1 MEVTVVLRVVL
12 LIVVAIIVAVAF
24 AVVMIFLR
32 QGLQLLR
39 FRWSMRKL
47 ADNDAEDKDPAL
59 VVPKQKGTF
68 EEEQARI
75 DAIWKLFYRPG
86 LSIAK
91 LNAADRL
98 REHAYFVRQKWIY
111 WQEWRGWQKLA
122 TQGSPAARKKSLA
135 YARREAEKQL
145 EQLSFGDLDSWLAL
159 YDEQDKPEKRLQWAR
174 ANLRTF
180 RRRTALGILDEL
192 GRRDDEVGARALYDL
207 FIHYAHVETRA
218 KAIAYAKR
226 HLEHP
231 KAHLEQAVKTNLR
244 HIFTPDLDQPR
255 EEKSSFW
262 SVSGSGDAKL
272 VAFVHALQRRPPE
285 SGLFDNPDT
294 LLSQAELSD
303 RLWKAEL
310 PPPALFSNTKRR
322 FAPPSFEG
330 PLQISISAQF
340 DKPPQW
346 SACMGDELM
355 PFAKVYTRVNK
366 SSMDAVLSLTENSLS
381 VWVVDKKTRKPLPN
395 LALTLMRRNVG
406 ATFPP
411 EVVATDEQGL
421 FTWNGKPTW
430 QYGVLVERRN
440 AQGRS
445 EQVFL
450 TNDKDI
456 STSRA
461 PSPVRRFYVLLAR
474 PLYRPGEVVRGKL
487 IARQK
492 GPEGSST
499 KLGNSLVF
507 QLEIH
512 TPRHA
517 KLTSVSCKLSEFG
530 TAAFEFTLPKDAPLG
545 KYSFRVAQA
554 FVALEGQFHVE
565 EFVAPEFKAELR
577 TKDKPAWGTSSTLEF
592 EARYFFG
599 GPVANASGTLE
610 ITRTNWQYRKFHP
623 SSYAKWFRQTKRVA
637 SLPFRTDAQGL
648 AKIDV
653 SWRGAWSLFRPLDG
667 CDFSYVATVRDASG
681 KSCQATLHVSVPRT
695 AVIVSAKPVRNL
707 RVPGETLPLRLS
719 WEPADI
725 ADETPRKMIVLCKN
739 GSTRKTFVHEV
750 RRCETEFALPIEL
763 PPGRWDMTAHVEG
776 QPSRARE
783 THAFTLLGSE
793 LEQKSREMVVSN
805 DPSDN
810 QGTIRVALMGPK
822 TFASKELLVWNRG
835 SRLGTKV
842 IDRSSPTTWLE
853 LPYMAGKEDKIH
865 LQWWHFD
872 TRKEELEKEFGLA
885 EVEPLVFPDD
895 PPMKLELAFAGAT
908 ARPGAETSLE
918 AKLDAP
924 QDKPGELAVT
934 VVDEAIFSIVA
945 PPKSPRQFFEESPP
959 KPESFAA
966 WGVVSAHAQRGRSAY
981 ARDDD
986 DDDDGFLPLQTLA
999 GGVPQGEMHAAR
1011 SMAMPVAA
1019 PMMPAPAAPKSASP
1033 LRAAAAIAAAP
1044 VALVGAGVELAADAM
1059 RQRRSAA
1066 DEPALP
1072 EQLEAGGG
1080 GAEVP
1085 VQLRSDFSSEAAWIP
1100 AARFTRNTSLTLPIK
1115 LPDSLT
1121 TWKASALLISLGH
1134 DHLLEAEARIRTQK
1148 PLMIRLQ
1155 APRFFQERDLVTL
1168 RALVDSRHDKPL
1180 AVQTKLEVRGFDFA
1194 GQTRLNVEASGQA
1207 RFDADL
1213 TVPVCSSA
1221 EVVVRGQAAATNV
1234 DGASD
1239 AEERT
1244 VPYRPYGAL
1253 LRKTISGI
1261 IEESRTSVSFVLP
1274 KERLEASTKLSVQ
1287 LDRGPLDA
1295 VLQALIY
1302 LREYPYGCVE
1312 QTCSRLLPHLVWE
1325 DISRRDDAET
1335 NSYRQAH
1342 KFPAGVVQETLERI
1356 LAMQNGDGGFGW
1368 WPGGRS
1374 DLWMT
1379 AYVVFTFAMAD
1390 QPVTPK
1396 MVHAREYLG
1405 QHLLERD
1412 HSDDADAFAAFARCW
1427 VGASVTDRVL
1437 DVLVSRWEGLSLS
1450 EKAKLCWVL
1459 SVRGHAQAAAYVDE
1473 VKSALVGPAKRYL
1486 KKAAGDADARELQW
1500 FHPGSTEA
1508 IAFFVLGLMRDRDAE
1523 ASTSLRRDKRM
1534 TCDDADLA
1542 DLVAFLLQHR
1552 QGSRW
1557 HNTRDTAL
1565 AVLAL
1570 LAYEDALRTLGSGQT
1585 VDVHVNDAKKGS
1597 AKLERLGTDPITM
1610 QFRDQDLRTGTNE
1623 LSFVLSD
1630 PPAKAPVFHRHFSA
1644 EIEWY
1649 TQESDI
1655 SATGEG
1661 LDVERTYWLLD
1672 EKKQP
1677 KKQLRS
1683 GDQIEVGQFVR
1694 VVLKAKAVKRRNYLL
1709 LEDFKLAGCEPV
1721 AKKSG
1726 PDVCRGHCAH
1736 VELRADR
1743 TAIFFDVLGTEWH
1756 EVSYDIEAI
1765 LPGRFT
1771 AMPARIETMYES
1783 RCFATSTSF
1792 GLVVT

>member
-32 QGLQLLR
+32 QGVQLLR

-59 VVPKQKGTF
+59 VVPKQKGTL

-98 REHAYFVRQKWIY
+98 RAHAYFVRQKWIY

-122 TQGSPAARKKSLA
+122 TQGSAAARKKSLA

-145 EQLSFGDLDSWLAL
+145 DQLSFGDLDPWLAL
-159 YDEQDKPEKRLQWAR
+159 YDEQDKPEKKLHWAK
-174 ANLRTF
+174 ANVRTF

-192 GRRDDEVGARALYDL
+192 GRRDDEVGARALYEL
-207 FIHYAHVETRA
+207 FMHYADVETRT
-218 KAIAYAKR
+218 KAIEYAKR

-231 KAHLEQAVKTNLR
+231 KAHLEPSVKTNLR
-244 HIFTPDLDQPR
+244 RIFTPDVDQPVEHGDR
-255 EEKSSFW
+255 W
-262 SVSGSGDAKL
+262 SVSASRDAKL
-272 VAFVHALQRRPPE
+272 VVRVHALKTRAPE
-285 SGLFDNPDT
+285 SDWLDNPGVILARAERGECLWEHD
-294 LLSQAELSD
+294 LPAPSFLSGS
-303 RLWKAEL
+303 
-310 PPPALFSNTKRR
+310 TRR
-322 FAPPSFEG
+322 FRLPNLEG
-330 PLQISISAQF
+330 PLQIEIAAQF
-340 DKPPQW
+340 AEPALW
-346 SACMGDELM
+346 ANCMGKEAI
-355 PFAKVYTRVNK
+355 PVHKVHHRLNNT
-366 SSMDAVLSLTENSLS
+366 SMDAVLSLTENSLGA
-381 VWVVDKKTRKPLPN
+381 WAVDKRTQKPLPN
-395 LALTLMRRNVG
+395 LALTFMRRDVNGKVDSQS
-406 ATFPP
+406 
-411 EVVATDEQGL
+411 VSTDDDGL
-421 FTWNGKPTW
+421 FSWKGKPAW
-430 QYGVLVERRN
+430 QFGILVERRN

-445 EQVFL
+445 EQIFL

-456 STSRA
+456 STSKA
-461 PSPVRRFYVLLAR
+461 SSPVRRFYVLLAR

-492 GPEGSST
+492 GSEGSST

-512 TPRHA
+512 TPRQA
-517 KLTSVSCKLSEFG
+517 KLTSVSCTLSEFG

-545 KYSFRVAQA
+545 KYSFRVAHA

-577 TKDKPAWGTSSTLEF
+577 TKDKPAWGKSSTLEF

-599 GPVANASGTLE
+599 APVANASGTLE

-623 SSYAKWFRQTKRVA
+623 SSYSKWFRQTKRVA

-653 SWRGAWSLFRPLDG
+653 SWRGAWSLLRPLDG

-719 WEPADI
+719 WEPADP
-725 ADETPRKMIVLCKN
+725 ADETPRKMSVTCKN
-739 GSTRKTFVHEV
+739 GSSRKTFVHEV
-750 RRCETEFALPIEL
+750 RRSESEFALPIEL
-763 PPGRWDMTAHVEG
+763 PPGRWEMTAHVEG

-783 THAFTLLGSE
+783 THAFTLLGSQ

-842 IDRSSPTTWLE
+842 IERSSPTTWLE

-872 TRKEELEKEFGLA
+872 TRKKELEREFGLA
-885 EVEPLVFPDD
+885 EVEPLVFPDE
-895 PPMKLELAFAGAT
+895 PPVKLELAFAGAT

-924 QDKPGELAVT
+924 QDKPSELAVT

-945 PPKSPRQFFEESPP
+945 PPKNPRQFFEESPP

-966 WGVVSAHAQRGRSAY
+966 WGVVSANAQRGRSAY
-981 ARDDD
+981 ARHDNF
-986 DDDDGFLPLQTLA
+986 DGFLPLQTLA
-999 GGVPQGEMHAAR
+999 GAVPQGEMLAAR

-1019 PMMPAPAAPKSASP
+1019 PMMPAAAAPKSASP

-1044 VALVGAGVELAADAM
+1044 VALVGAGAELAADAM
-1059 RQRRSAA
+1059 RRRRSAA
-1066 DEPALP
+1066 DEAALP
-1072 EQLEAGGG
+1072 EQQEAGGG

-1155 APRFFQERDLVTL
+1155 APRFFQERDQLTL
-1168 RALVDSRHDKPL
+1168 RALVDSRHDKLL
-1180 AVQTKLEVRGFDFA
+1180 AVQTKLEVRGFDFV
-1194 GQTRLNVEASGQA
+1194 GQTRLDVEASGQG

-1221 EVVVRGQAAATNV
+1221 EVVVRGQALATNV
-1234 DGASD
+1234 DEASD
-1239 AEERT
+1239 AEERA
-1244 VPYRPYGAL
+1244 VPYRPYGAS
-1253 LRKTISGI
+1253 LRKTISGM

-1335 NSYRQAH
+1335 NSSRQAH

-1368 WPGGRS
+1368 WPGGKS

-1390 QPVTPK
+1390 QPVTPQ
-1396 MVHAREYLG
+1396 MEHAREYLG

-1427 VGASVTDRVL
+1427 VGGSVTDRVL
-1437 DVLVSRWEGLSLS
+1437 EVLVSRWEGLSLS

-1459 SVRGHAQAAAYVDE
+1459 SVRGHAQADAYADE
-1473 VKSALVGPAKRYL
+1473 VKSELVGPAKRYL

-1542 DLVAFLLQHR
+1542 VLVAFLLQHR

-1585 VDVHVNDAKKGS
+1585 VDVHINDAKKGS

-1623 LSFVLSD
+1623 LAFVLSD
-1630 PPAKAPVFHRHFSA
+1630 MPAKAPVFHRHFSA

-1649 TQESDI
+1649 TQESNMA
-1655 SATGEG
+1655 ATGEG

-1677 KKQLRS
+1677 KKQLHS
-1683 GDQIEVGQFVR
+1683 GDQIDVGQFVR
-1694 VVLKAKAVKRRNYLL
+1694 VVLKAKAAKRRNYLL
-1709 LEDFKLAGCEPV
+1709 LEDFKVAGCEPV

-1726 PDVCRGHCAH
+1726 RDVCRGHCAH

-1756 EVSYDIEAI
+1756 EVSYEIEAI

-1783 RCFATSTSF
+1783 QCFATSTSF

>member
-1 MEVTVVLRVVL
+1 MLRIVLH
-12 LIVVAIIVAVAF
+12 IVVAILVAAAF
-24 AVVMIFLR
+24 AVAMIFLR
-32 QGLQLLR
+32 QGVQLLR

-59 VVPKQKGTF
+59 VVPKKKGTL

-98 REHAYFVRQKWIY
+98 RGHAYFVRQRWIY

-135 YARREAEKQL
+135 YARREADERL
-145 EQLSFGDLDSWLAL
+145 DQLSTGDLDLWLAL
-159 YDEQDKPEKRLQWAR
+159 YDEQDKPAHKLSWAR
-174 ANLRTF
+174 ANLGTF
-180 RRRTALGILDEL
+180 RRRTALRIMEEL

-207 FIHYAHVETRA
+207 FIHYAHVETRS
-218 KAIAYAKR
+218 KAIEYAKR
-226 HLEHP
+226 HIEHP
-231 KAHLEQAVKTNLR
+231 NAHLEQSIRTNLR
-244 HIFTPDLDQPR
+244 QIFTPDLDEPR
-255 EEKSSFW
+255 EEKLSFW
-262 SVSGSGDAKL
+262 SVSGAGDAKL
-272 VAFVHALQRRPPE
+272 VAFVHALRPWPPE
-285 SGLFDNPDT
+285 SSLLDDPGV
-294 LLSQAELSD
+294 LLSRAELGD
-303 RLWKAEL
+303 RLWKEEL
-310 PPPALFSNTKRR
+310 PPPALFSKSKRR
-322 FAPPSFEG
+322 FGIPNFAG
-330 PLQISISAQF
+330 PLQISVSAQF

-346 SACMGDELM
+346 SDCMGEENM
-355 PFAKVYTRVNK
+355 PIAKVYTRVNK
-366 SSMDAVLSLTENSLS
+366 STMDAVLSLTENNLS
-381 VWVVDKKTRKPLPN
+381 VWVVDKKTQKPQPN
-395 LALTLMRRNVG
+395 LALTLMRRDSG
-406 ATFPP
+406 GTFHAQA
-411 EVVATDEQGL
+411 VSTDEHGL

-430 QYGVLVERRN
+430 QFGVLLERRN
-440 AQGRS
+440 SEGRS
-445 EQVFL
+445 EQIFL
-450 TNDKDI
+450 TNNSDI
-456 STSRA
+456 STSKA

-492 GPEGSST
+492 GPEGPST
-499 KLGNSLVF
+499 KLGNGLVF
-507 QLEIH
+507 QLEVH
-512 TPRHA
+512 TPQGA

-530 TAAFEFTLPKDAPLG
+530 TAAFEFPVPKGAPLG
-545 KYSFRVAQA
+545 KYSFRVAHA
-554 FVALEGQFHVE
+554 FVPLEGQFHVE

-577 TKDKPAWGTSSTLEF
+577 SKDKPAWGRASTLEF
-592 EARYFFG
+592 EAQYFFG
-599 GPVANASGTLE
+599 GPVANASGTLD

-623 SSYAKWFRQTKRVA
+623 TSYTKWFRQTKLVA
-637 SLPFRTDAQGL
+637 SLPFRTDAQGR
-648 AKIDV
+648 ANIDV
-653 SWRGAWSLFRPLDG
+653 SWRGAWSLFGRLDG

-719 WEPADI
+719 WEPADT
-725 ADETPRKMIVLCKN
+725 ADETPRKMVVICKK
-739 GSTRKTFVHEV
+739 GSTRKTFVHDV
-750 RRCETEFALPIEL
+750 RRSEAEFALPIEL
-763 PPGRWDMTAHVEG
+763 PPGRWDITTHVEG
-776 QPSRARE
+776 QPTRARE
-783 THAFTLLGSE
+783 THAFTLLGSDI
-793 LEQKSREMVVSN
+793 EQKSREMVVSN

-822 TFASKELLVWNRG
+822 TFASQELLVWNRG

-842 IDRSSPTTWLE
+842 IERSSPTTWID

-872 TRKEELEKEFGLA
+872 TRKEELEREFGLA
-885 EVEPLVFPDD
+885 EVEPIVLPDE
-895 PPMKLELAFAGAT
+895 PPVKLELAFAGAT

-924 QDKPGELAVT
+924 QDKPSELAVT

-945 PPKSPRQFFEESPP
+945 PPKNPRQFFEESPP

-966 WGVVSAHAQRGRSAY
+966 WGAVSAQAQRGRNAY
-981 ARDDD
+981 GRDEDDD
-986 DDDDGFLPLQTLA
+986 DDDVLQLQTLA
-999 GGVPQGEMHAAR
+999 GGVSRGESAAR
-1011 SMAMPVAA
+1011 SMPMGAPVMMMAA
-1019 PMMPAPAAPKSASP
+1019 PAPKSASP

-1044 VALVGAGVELAADAM
+1044 VALVGAGVELAADAVRR
-1059 RQRRSAA
+1059 RQSAS
-1066 DEPALP
+1066 DEPALA
-1072 EQLEAGGG
+1072 EQQEAGGG
-1080 GAEVP
+1080 GAAVQ

-1121 TWKASALLISLGH
+1121 SWKASALLISLGH
-1134 DHLLEAEARIRTQK
+1134 EYLLEAQARIRTQK

-1155 APRFFQERDLVTL
+1155 APRFFQERDQFELP
-1168 RALVDSRHDKPL
+1168 ALVDSRHDQQL
-1180 AVQTKLEVRGFDFA
+1180 DVQMKLEVRGFELSGKTEATVDLQA
-1194 GQTRLNVEASGQA
+1194 RGQTRFGVN
-1207 RFDADL
+1207 L

-1221 EVVVRGQAAATNV
+1221 EVVVRGQAVATNV

-1244 VPYRPYGAL
+1244 VPYRPYGVL
-1253 LRKTISGI
+1253 LRRTISGM

-1325 DISRRDDAET
+1325 DISRRDDTET

-1342 KFPAGVVQETLERI
+1342 KFPAGVVQEILERI

-1396 MVHAREYLG
+1396 MEHAREYLG

-1427 VGASVTDRVL
+1427 VGQSVTDRVI

-1459 SVRGHAQAAAYVDE
+1459 SVRGHALAGAYVDE

-1486 KKAAGDADARELQW
+1486 KKAAGDTDARELQW

-1508 IAFFVLGLMRDRDAE
+1508 IAFFVLGLMRDRDAD

-1542 DLVAFLLQHR
+1542 VLVAFLLQHR
-1552 QGSRW
+1552 QGKRW

-1585 VDVHVNDAKKGS
+1585 VDVHINDAKKGS
-1597 AKLERLGTDPITM
+1597 AKLERLGTDPISM

-1630 PPAKAPVFHRHFSA
+1630 LPAKAPVFHRHFSA

-1649 TQESDI
+1649 TQESNI

-1661 LDVERTYWLLD
+1661 LEVERTYWLLD

-1683 GDQIEVGQFVR
+1683 GDQIDVGQFVR
-1694 VVLKAKAVKRRNYLL
+1694 VVLKAKAAKRRNYLL
-1709 LEDFKLAGCEPV
+1709 LEDFKVAGCEPV

-1726 PDVCRGHCAH
+1726 RDVCRGHCAH

-1765 LPGRFT
+1765 LAGRFT